1 MTLSPFTT
9 QIRLRFLSLNRTNL
23 VRSAY
28 IVRWTKYEE
37 EDFLAGRATKLGLDE
52 TRIKDITVLSLFT
65 LYRGKIW
72 RTLVRLR
79 ASSLTRLA
87 GEARVTASVSS

>member
-9 QIRLRFLSLNRTNL
+9 QTRLRFLSLNRTN

-28 IVRWTKYEE
+28 IVRSTKYEE
-37 EDFLAGRATKLGLDE
+37 EDSLAGDATKLGLDE

-72 RTLVRLR
+72 RTVVRLR
-79 ASSLTRLA
+79 ASSLTRLP

>member
-9 QIRLRFLSLNRTNL
+9 QTRLRFLSLNRTN

-28 IVRWTKYEE
+28 IVRSTKYEE
-37 EDFLAGRATKLGLDE
+37 EDSLAGKATKLGLDE

-72 RTLVRLR
+72 RTVVRLR
-79 ASSLTRLA
+79 ASSLTRLP